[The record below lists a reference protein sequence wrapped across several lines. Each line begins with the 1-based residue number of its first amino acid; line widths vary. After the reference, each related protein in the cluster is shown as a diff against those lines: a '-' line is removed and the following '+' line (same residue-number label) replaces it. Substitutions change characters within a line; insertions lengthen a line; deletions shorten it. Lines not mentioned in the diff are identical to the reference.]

1 MSPWMLRR
9 AVALAA
15 ILTLVLPGLAAADTA
30 AADGDAVTAGNQ
42 STVDMG
48 TVRPGGVFTLDVDLQ
63 LACDGAV
70 HAAAGAV
77 IDVTAASI
85 AVPGDGSVDVTP
97 GRITVPATW
106 PAAGEPCPVDAAPVT
121 SDVPVHLAV
130 TAPTIEGMNRIVT
143 VEFAL
148 APAEGVTGSPAVR
161 IVVDVQEPPLA
172 DTTPPVLAGVP
183 GTLTAVT
190 SGAGATVSWPGP
202 TATDDTDPNP
212 VVGCAP
218 ASGSLFPVGTTTV
231 TCTATDA
238 SGNAASASFDVI
250 VSRQTVRRLR
260 AVFLHP
266 ANHEVL
272 FLRGEGRLPVR
283 LAVLAGHELLGPEA
297 IDAPTLRVEGLVS
310 CERGAAAQVTSDA
323 GTFAWSHG
331 TWYLRLAGDALG
343 VGCWRLTA
351 VVDGASPAS
360 ITVRVVDQHWPHRR
374 AC

>member
-1 MSPWMLRR
+1 MSPWMIRR

-30 AADGDAVTAGNQ
+30 AADGDTITAGNQ
-42 STVDMG
+42 STVDVG
-48 TVRPGGVFTLDVDLQ
+48 TVRPGGVFTLDVDLL

-77 IDVTAASI
+77 IDVSAASI
-85 AVPGDGSVDVTP
+85 AVPDDGSVDVTP

-106 PAAGEPCPVDAAPVT
+106 PSAGETCAADAAPVT

-143 VEFAL
+143 VKFAL
-148 APAEGVTGSPAVR
+148 SPAEGVTGSPAVR
-161 IVVDVQEPPLA
+161 IVVDVQEPSPT
-172 DTTPPVLAGVP
+172 DTTAPVLAGVP
-183 GTLTAVT
+183 GKLTAVT
-190 SGAGATVSWPGP
+190 SGAGATVSWPAP
-202 TATDDTDPNP
+202 TATDDTDPSP
-212 VVGCAP
+212 VVACAP
-218 ASGSLFPVGTTTV
+218 ASGGLFPVGTTTV

-266 ANHEVL
+266 LDREIL
-272 FLRGEGRLPVR
+272 LLRGEETVPVR
-283 LAVLAGHELLGPEA
+283 LAVLGGHELLGPAA

-310 CERGAAAQVTSDA
+310 CERGAATQVTTDA
-323 GTFAWSHG
+323 GPFAWSHG
-331 TWYLRLAGDALG
+331 TWHLRLAAGELG

-351 VVDGASPAS
+351 MVDGASPAS
-360 ITVRVVDQHWPHRR
+360 VTVRVEDHHWPHRR